1 MRAGEMNVPTV
12 VSILSK
18 RLDSLC
24 PYLPLYCPQKAGMD
38 QYKETSALL
47 AACWHNTEELDSAM
61 ITAADKAL
69 FVLSKARERAVAR
82 FKAEDVCFYVDEV
95 KCKEIE
101 AARLQ

>member
-24 PYLPLYCPQKAGMD
+24 LYLPLYCPLKAGMD

-47 AACWHNTEELDSAM
+47 AARWHNTEELDSA

-95 KCKEIE
+95 KRKEIE